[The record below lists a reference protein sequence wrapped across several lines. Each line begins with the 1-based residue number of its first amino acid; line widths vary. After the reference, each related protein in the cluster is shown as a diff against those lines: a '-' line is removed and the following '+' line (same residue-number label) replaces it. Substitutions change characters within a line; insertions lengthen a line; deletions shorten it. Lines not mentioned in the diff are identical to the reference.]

1 MQNLVTVFGG
11 SGFVGS
17 QVVRALARQGAQV
30 RVAVR
35 QPHLAHTLR
44 LLGDVGQIEVVQANI
59 RNPASV
65 RRALEGAGAAV
76 NLVGLLYESGRQKFQ
91 SLHAMGARNVAKAAR
106 EVGLATLVQMSAI
119 GADET
124 SEAKYA
130 RTKAMGEAAVREE
143 FPQAIIIRPSIIFGQ
158 GDGFFNLFAQ
168 MAVFSPV
175 LPLIGGGHTRF
186 QPVFVG
192 DVAKAVARVIADPGL
207 AGKTFEL
214 GGPGVFSFR
223 EILGLINT
231 QTERHRLLLPLP
243 FPIAEMI
250 GKVGELAS
258 LVALTPP
265 LTRDQVELLK
275 TDNIASG
282 AYPGLSDLGLTPT
295 PVEAILPTYLYRFR
309 KGGQYADE
317 TERLAAKGA

>member
-17 QVVRALARQGAQV
+17 QVVRALARQGARV

-35 QPHLAHTLR
+35 QPHLAHTMR

-65 RRALEGAGAAV
+65 SRALEGASAAV
-76 NLVGLLYESGRQKFQ
+76 NLVGLLYEAGRQKFQ
-91 SLHAMGARNVAKAAR
+91 SVHTMGSRNVAKACR
-106 EVGLATLVQMSAI
+106 EMGVTTLVQMSAI

-124 SEAKYA
+124 STAKYA
-130 RTKAMGEAAVREE
+130 MTKGMGEAAVREE
-143 FPQAIIIRPSIIFGQ
+143 FPEAIIIRPSIIFGQ

-175 LPLIGGGHTRF
+175 LPLIGGGLTKF

-192 DVAKAVARVIADPGL
+192 DVAAVIAKVISDPSQ

-214 GGPGVFSFR
+214 GGPGVFTFK
-223 EILGLINT
+223 EVLELINA
-231 QTERHRLLLPLP
+231 QTERDRILVPLP
-243 FPIAEMI
+243 FPIAKLI
-250 GKVGELAS
+250 GSVGQLAS
-258 LVALTPP
+258 LVAITPP
-265 LTRDQVELLK
+265 LTSDQVELLK

-282 AYPGLSDLGLTPT
+282 AYPGLADLGLTPT